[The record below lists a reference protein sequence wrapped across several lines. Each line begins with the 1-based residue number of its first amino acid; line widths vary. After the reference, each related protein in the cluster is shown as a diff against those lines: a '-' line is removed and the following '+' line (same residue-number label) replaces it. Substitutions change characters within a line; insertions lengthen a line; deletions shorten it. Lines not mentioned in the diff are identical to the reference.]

1 MYVRQGVSGLHYSNV
16 DEEATK
22 RNTRSLL
29 YSYRKLKMEL
39 GRISIQTSLSGINYD
54 GMPKSVTNRNTT
66 EESMISELAR
76 AQKTEDELNH
86 QISMINS
93 TIKVLHQIDETTDAW
108 ATILEYRYIKRYN
121 VTKCCRLLSDLP
133 EYKSK
138 YNGDP
143 VPRQTF
149 ADHQNEALLA
159 FADIYPEPKRI
170 VVEKVRT

>member
-1 MYVRQGVSGLHYSNV
+1 MHYSNV
-16 DEEATK
+16 DEEETK
-22 RNTRSLL
+22 RKTRSLL
-29 YSYRKLKMEL
+29 SGYRKLKMAL
-39 GRISIQTSLSGINYD
+39 GKVSIQTSLSGINYD

-76 AQKTEDELNH
+76 AQKEEDELNH
-86 QISMINS
+86 QISMIES

-108 ATILEYRYIKRYN
+108 ATILEYRYIKRYS
-121 VTKCCRLLSDLP
+121 VTKCCRLLAELP

-138 YNGDP
+138 YNGEP

-159 FADIYPEPKRI
+159 FADIFPEPKRI